1 MSPAAMHDAPF
12 YPAAEQN
19 REPILAVL
27 RQILVDPGLVLEIGS
42 GSGQHAVHFAAQ
54 LPHLEWQP
62 TDLPEQLPGI
72 DRWRTLTGL
81 ANVRPP
87 LALDLNDDAWPVDA
101 CAEAYS
107 ANTAHVLPWVLV
119 ERMLAGVARR
129 LRPGGRFCLYGPFRY
144 GDRHTSESNA
154 TFDAA
159 LRRGDPQRGVRDTFR
174 LEEYGL
180 EVGLVLGADHAMPV
194 NNRLL
199 VFERRPD

>member
-1 MSPAAMHDAPF
+1 MHDAPF

-27 RQILVDPGLVLEIGS
+27 RRVLVEPGLVLEIGS

-62 TDLPEQLPGI
+62 TDLPELLPGI
-72 DRWRTLTGL
+72 DRWRALTKL

-87 LALDLNDDAWPVDA
+87 LALDLNDDTWPVDA
-101 CAEAYS
+101 CTEAYS
-107 ANTAHVLPWVLV
+107 ANTAHILSWVLV

-129 LRPGGRFCLYGPFRY
+129 LRPGGHFCLYGPFRY

-159 LRRGDPQRGVRDTFR
+159 LRRDDPQRGVRDAFR

>member
-1 MSPAAMHDAPF
+1 MHDAPF

-19 REPILAVL
+19 REPILAVRRRVL
-27 RQILVDPGLVLEIGS
+27 GDPGLVLEIGS
-42 GSGQHAVHFAAQ
+42 GSGQHAVHFAAR

-62 TDLPEQLPGI
+62 TDLPELLPGI
-72 DRWRTLTGL
+72 DQWRTRAGL
-81 ANVRPP
+81 ANVLPP
-87 LALDLNDDAWPVDA
+87 LALDLNADAWPVDA

-159 LRRGDPQRGVRDTFR
+159 LRRRDPRQGVRDAFR

-180 EVGLVLGADHAMPV
+180 EVGLVLCADHEMPV